1 MTDAWGNNTPGGP
14 VPEFTPLTD
23 EEKARLTAPVQDS
36 VTVQD
41 EVFMRA
47 RAADAQHEAM
57 QELIRQNDELKR
69 QIAFNS
75 TVSEDTSAKLAAL
88 GGEPVAHHLHLVDGR
103 VIPNHDGIGTHYT
116 ETMTGPNG
124 QSKTVVTRIAAHYP
138 ANSPDPSTLFV

>member
-1 MTDAWGNNTPGGP
+1 MTDAWGNNTPGSST
-14 VPEFTPLTD
+14 PEFPPLTD
-23 EEKARLTAPVQDS
+23 EERNRIQDKVPPTVAQDPVF
-36 VTVQD
+36 VQ
-41 EVFMRA
+41 A

-69 QIAFNS
+69 RIAFNS

-88 GGEPVAHHLHLVDGR
+88 GGEPVPHHLHLVDGR

-124 QSKTVVTRIAAHYP
+124 ESKSVVTRVAAHYP
-138 ANSPDPSTLFV
+138 ATYSDPSTLFA